1 MLIRI
6 IFYLGLPPHI
16 PTEKFNVGPT
26 FRVNCYLEIM
36 IRDNGRLV
44 MSDIRRTYGG
54 YMADVRR
61 TYGKH
66 TPNMR
71 QKWLRTYGEHK
82 PLLCDISISHC
93 YRDKD

>member
-44 MSDIRRTYGG
+44 MSEIRRIYGGCSADIRQTYAEHAPKMVADIRRT
-54 YMADVRR
+54 
-61 TYGKH
+61 
-66 TPNMR
+66 
-71 QKWLRTYGEHK
+71 
-82 PLLCDISISHC
+82 
-93 YRDKD
+93 